1 MVRKTHFVPI
11 EQSRWDLDLVAVD
24 ESRQE
29 TGSFKFRA
37 AWNLVQSVNEE
48 HFLAASSGN
57 FGQALARAC
66 QLLNKRATIVMPTT
80 SARVKVEAVRGYG
93 ATVEWVDTSIK
104 TRAARVAELKEGFKD
119 AYVASPY
126 DCHYVIEGNASLG
139 KELAEQ
145 TLDFVIVP
153 IGGGGLCSG
162 IIKGLREAGSKTRV
176 WGAEPSMAND
186 AARSLKDGVLQSNE
200 GEPQTIADGARTRSL
215 GRRNWTI
222 IQPSIE
228 GIVEVQEKY
237 IKRGVGELYAWGIAS
252 EPTGALTM
260 GALLQ
265 ESQKNEGWW
274 SLLQRKR
281 IGIVVSGGNVDSE
294 VFEELISR
302 N

>member
-176 WGAEPSMAND
+176 WG
-186 AARSLKDGVLQSNE
+186 G
-200 GEPQTIADGARTRSL
+200 
-215 GRRNWTI
+215 
-222 IQPSIE
+222 
-228 GIVEVQEKY
+228 
-237 IKRGVGELYAWGIAS
+237 
-252 EPTGALTM
+252 
-260 GALLQ
+260 
-265 ESQKNEGWW
+265 
-274 SLLQRKR
+274 
-281 IGIVVSGGNVDSE
+281 
-294 VFEELISR
+294 
-302 N
+302 